1 MERKALFSGTFDPF
15 TNGHHALVRR
25 ALPLFDHIIIGL
37 GYNDEKKERF
47 PINYRIQYIKDIYK
61 DEPRVKVMSYTSM
74 TIDFAKEMGVDF
86 LLRGIR
92 NISDYEYEKKMAEI
106 NRQLGGIDTVFLFSE
121 PEYEYLSSSL
131 IRELD
136 RYHKDISHLTP
147 QIQ

>member
-15 TNGHHALVRR
+15 THGHLSLVKR
-25 ALPLFDHIIIGL
+25 ALPLFDQIIIGL
-37 GYNDEKKERF
+37 GFNDEKKVMC
-47 PINYRIQYIKDIYK
+47 PIMHRIKYIKEIFE
-61 DEPRVKVMSYTSM
+61 DESRVKVMSYTSM

-106 NRQLGGIDTVFLFSE
+106 NRKLGGIDTVFLFSE

-131 IRELD
+131 IRELY

-147 QIQ
+147 